1 MASPVSHIVYA
12 KKYFD
17 SLENGKIISD
27 FSDEEKINN
36 SRKINKDEFIL
47 GAVFPDIRVIEL
59 SIKRADLHLRFEPLD
74 LDFSG
79 LTSFEAG
86 WKFHLYCDMRRE
98 EILNNKKFY
107 NLKNTAE
114 LFGRPAKFVEDELVY
129 DEYNNWEKLAY
140 FFRNPPI
147 IVLDDSVNINRQTIV
162 LWYAILAKYI
172 EEKVTIKTIRIFLS
186 KHIKLASKANEI
198 VDSVLELR
206 ENAAAVKILLTVKD
220 EIVIPTNY
228 KLNTNLQMYK
238 NKKVY
243 F

>member
-1 MASPVSHIVYA
+1 MASQVSHIIYA

-17 SLENGKIISD
+17 SLENGKISSD

-36 SRKINKDEFIL
+36 SQKINKDEFIL
-47 GAVFPDIRVIEL
+47 GSVFPDIRMIEP
-59 SIKRADLHLRFEPLD
+59 SIKRTDLHSKFEPLN

-114 LFGRPAKFVEDELVY
+114 LFGRPAKFAEDELVY
-129 DEYNNWEKLAY
+129 DEYNNWEKLAHY
-140 FFRNPPI
+140 FRNPPV
-147 IVLDDSVNINRQTIV
+147 IVLDGGINIDRQTIV

-172 EEKVTIKTIRIFLS
+172 EEKVTIKTMRIFLS
-186 KHIKLASKANEI
+186 KHIKLAPKTNEI
-198 VDSVLELR
+198 IDLVLKLR

-220 EIVIPTNY
+220 EIV
-228 KLNTNLQMYK
+228 
-238 NKKVY
+238 
-243 F
+243 

>member
-1 MASPVSHIVYA
+1 MASQVSHIVYA
-12 KKYFD
+12 KKYFE

-47 GAVFPDIRVIEL
+47 GAVFPDIRMIEP
-59 SIKRADLHLRFEPLD
+59 SIKRKDLHLKFEPLN

-107 NLKNTAE
+107 KLKNTAE
-114 LFGRPAKFVEDELVY
+114 LFGRPAKFAEDELVY
-129 DEYNNWEKLAY
+129 DEYNNWEKLAHY
-140 FFRNPPI
+140 FRNPPV
-147 IVLDDSVNINRQTIV
+147 IVLDGKTSIDRQTIV

-172 EEKVTIKTIRIFLS
+172 EEKATIKSVGILLS
-186 KHIKLASKANEI
+186 KFPKLAEKSVEI
-198 VDSVLELR
+198 IELMAALQK
-206 ENAAAVKILLTVKD
+206 NASAVKILFMIKD
-220 EIVIPTNY
+220 EIV
-228 KLNTNLQMYK
+228 
-238 NKKVY
+238 
-243 F
+243 

>member
-17 SLENGKIISD
+17 SLENGKINSD
-27 FSDEEKINN
+27 FSDEEKMNN
-36 SRKINKDEFIL
+36 ARKINKDEFIL
-47 GAVFPDIRVIEL
+47 GAVFPDIRVIEPN
-59 SIKRADLHLRFEPLD
+59 IKRADLHLKFEPLT

-79 LTSFEAG
+79 LASFEAG

-114 LFGRPAKFVEDELVY
+114 LFGRPAKFTEDELVY
-129 DEYNNWEKLAY
+129 EEYNNWEKLAY
-140 FFRNPPI
+140 YFRNPPVI
-147 IVLDDSVNINRQTIV
+147 DLGGSIDRQTIV

-172 EEKVTIKTIRIFLS
+172 EEKVTIKTTRIFLS
-186 KHIKLASKANEI
+186 KHIKLTPKVDEI
-198 VDSVLELR
+198 INAVLKLR

-220 EIVIPTNY
+220 EIVNIG
-228 KLNTNLQMYK
+228 
-238 NKKVY
+238 
-243 F
+243 